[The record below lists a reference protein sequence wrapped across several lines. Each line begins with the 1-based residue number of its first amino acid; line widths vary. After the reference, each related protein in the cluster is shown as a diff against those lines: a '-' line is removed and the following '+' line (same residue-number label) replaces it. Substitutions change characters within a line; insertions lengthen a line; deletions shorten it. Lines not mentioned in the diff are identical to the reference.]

1 MSALFCGCDPEV
13 GWLCTVHGGLLYLS
27 PDGPQTLGRRATN
40 PKFETVI
47 TQMVAIHNRKS
58 ADYATDGNRYSNFEE
73 SAAYAG
79 CSVDTVFLVM
89 IGVKLA
95 RLRELLSSGKTA
107 QNESVQDSRMD
118 LAVYAALWA
127 SYHTEAP

>member
-1 MSALFCGCDPEV
+1 MSANPCGCDPEANWV
-13 GWLCTVHGGLLYLS
+13 CEAHQRKEGQPIVA
-27 PDGPQTLGRRATN
+27 GPLRASN
-40 PKFETVI
+40 PRFGAVI
-47 TQMVAIHNRKS
+47 RQMVETHNRKS
-58 ADYATDGNRYSNFEE
+58 SDYAKDVNRYSNFEE
-73 SAAYAG
+73 SAACAG

-95 RLRELLSSGKTA
+95 RLRELLSSGKSA

-127 SYHTEAP
+127 SYHTEGV